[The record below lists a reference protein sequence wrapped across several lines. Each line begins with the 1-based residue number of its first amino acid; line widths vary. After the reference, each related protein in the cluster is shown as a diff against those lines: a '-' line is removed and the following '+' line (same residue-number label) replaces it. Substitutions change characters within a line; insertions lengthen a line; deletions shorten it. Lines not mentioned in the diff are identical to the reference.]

1 MVTNT
6 NSAQNIIPTLVI
18 KVEAYFYLELKY
30 MYDY

>member
-18 KVEAYFYLELKY
+18 KVEAYFYFKMKY
-30 MYDY
+30 MYHY